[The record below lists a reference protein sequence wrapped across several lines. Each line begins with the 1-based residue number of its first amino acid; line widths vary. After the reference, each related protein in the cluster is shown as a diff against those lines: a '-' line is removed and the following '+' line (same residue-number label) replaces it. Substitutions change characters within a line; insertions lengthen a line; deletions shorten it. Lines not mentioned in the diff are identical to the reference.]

1 MQHITITGK
10 PSYHRLVEIL
20 LLPFLTEESKL
31 LLLLLILFIYSFKRP
46 FILFFSWAG
55 EAEDFGMDHMVFM
68 GSGTG
73 IIRRQLKH
81 STMVNNRKFPA
92 H

>member
-1 MQHITITGK
+1 MAVLLLTVSPI
-10 PSYHRLVEIL
+10 EIL
-20 LLPFLTEESKL
+20 SQSAT
-31 LLLLLILFIYSFKRP
+31 
-46 FILFFSWAG
+46 A
-55 EAEDFGMDHMVFM
+55 FGMDHMVFM